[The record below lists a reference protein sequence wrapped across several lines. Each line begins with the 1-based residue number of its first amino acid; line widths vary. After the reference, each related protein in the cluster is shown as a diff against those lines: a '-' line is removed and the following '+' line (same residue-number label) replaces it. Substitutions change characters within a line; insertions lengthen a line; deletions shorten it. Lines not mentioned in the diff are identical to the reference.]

1 VFFCAELSTHSLRF
15 IEVKHTLLITLFAC
29 AATFSA
35 SCQAPSTSPMND
47 SFAVVKTE
55 AEWLEQLGPER
66 YRILRG
72 KGTEYPGTGEYDKHF
87 QPGTYACAGCGT
99 VLFDS
104 DSKFDAH
111 CGWPSFD
118 QEAVQGVVAE
128 KRDLSHGMI
137 RTEILCKN
145 CGGHLGHVFNDG
157 PTETGL
163 RYCVNSLSLTF
174 EGNEGDGKE

>member
-1 VFFCAELSTHSLRF
+1 MEDLRF
-15 IEVKHTLLITLFAC
+15 YIVKHRILDSLIACTLLAFT
-29 AATFSA
+29 
-35 SCQAPSTSPMND
+35 SCQAQSASTMND
-47 SFAVVKTE
+47 SFPVVKTE

-87 QPGTYACAGCGT
+87 QTGTYACAGCGT
-99 VLFDS
+99 VLFTS

-118 QEAVQGVVAE
+118 QEASEGVVAE
-128 KRDLSHGMI
+128 KRDVSHGMI

-157 PTETGL
+157 PTDTGL

-174 EGNEGDGKE
+174 EEDVSENE